1 VADRRLRF
9 DGPPTCDPKP
19 VAVARIETLITVI
32 RHSVPMREI
41 GTGNVLLDVEGH
53 RADVVL
59 NRPEKRNAMNQA
71 LLGDLRAALEE
82 VDGHDDV
89 RVMTLSGKGPVFCAG
104 MDLEMMRE
112 RGEEDGEELEVGLD
126 DVTRYIDDMDVV
138 SVASIKRGAIA
149 GAFELVLP
157 VDFRL
162 ISRDANYGVIEVT
175 LGIFPSG
182 GATQR
187 LPRLVGLS
195 KAKEIVLSGEYI
207 DPEEAEEIGL
217 VHEVVDDPDSIDER
231 AKVYADGL
239 AENAPLGM
247 ASARGLLNSALD
259 VPLDEGLDH
268 EAALGERL
276 TETDDY
282 TEGFTAR
289 IEGREPEFEGK

>member
-1 VADRRLRF
+1 
-9 DGPPTCDPKP
+9 
-19 VAVARIETLITVI
+19 
-32 RHSVPMREI
+32 MREI
-41 GTGNVLLDVEGH
+41 GNGNVLLGVEGH

-59 NRPEKRNAMNQA
+59 NRPEKRNAMNQP
-71 LLGDLRAALEE
+71 LLRDLRTALEE
-82 VDGHDDV
+82 VDAADDV
-89 RVMTLSGKGPVFCAG
+89 RVMTLSGEGSVFCAG
-104 MDLEMMRE
+104 MDLEMMRA
-112 RGEEDGEELEVGLD
+112 RGGDEGESLDVGLD
-126 DVTRYIDDMDVV
+126 DITHFIEEMDVV

-162 ISRDANYGVIEVT
+162 ISRDAKYGVIEVT
-175 LGIFPSG
+175 LGIFPFG

-195 KAKEIVLSGEYI
+195 KAKEIVLTGDYI
-207 DPEEAEEIGL
+207 DPQEAKDIGL
-217 VHEVVDDPDSIDER
+217 VHEVVDDPDEIDER
-231 AKVYADGL
+231 ARAYADDL

-247 ASARGLLNSALD
+247 ASARELLNSALD
-259 VPLDEGLDH
+259 VPLDEGLAF
-268 EAALGERL
+268 ESAMSERL